1 MKQSI
6 VILQEQV
13 NLVFMDTDNVCNML
27 ICKSI
32 INNNIPCRW
41 KADKRGVS
49 CVCVNSDGNILV
61 TAGRTIKL
69 WNISDHSLLTVRSC
83 KF

>member
-1 MKQSI
+1 MH
-6 VILQEQV
+6 
-13 NLVFMDTDNVCNML
+13 TDNVCYMYML

-32 INNNIPCRW
+32 IIIPCTCRW

-49 CVCVNSDGNILV
+49 CVCVNSDGNVIV

-69 WNISDHSLLTVRSC
+69 WNISDHSLLTVRSY

>member
-1 MKQSI
+1 MH
-6 VILQEQV
+6 
-13 NLVFMDTDNVCNML
+13 TDCVWFL
-27 ICKSI
+27 LTCKSI

-49 CVCVNSDGNILV
+49 CVCMNSDGNVLV

-69 WNISDHSLLTVRSC
+69 WNINDHSLLTVRSY

>member
-1 MKQSI
+1 MH
-6 VILQEQV
+6 
-13 NLVFMDTDNVCNML
+13 TDNVCYMYML

-32 INNNIPCRW
+32 IIIPCTCTCRW

-49 CVCVNSDGNILV
+49 CVCVNSDGNVLV

-69 WNISDHSLLTVRSC
+69 WNISDHSLLTVRSY

>member
-1 MKQSI
+1 MH
-6 VILQEQV
+6 
-13 NLVFMDTDNVCNML
+13 TDNVCYMYNYICML

-32 INNNIPCRW
+32 IVISCTCRW

-49 CVCVNSDGNILV
+49 CVCVNSDGNVLV

-69 WNISDHSLLTVRSC
+69 WNISDHSLLTVRSY